1 MCYDITQYMGTKCTL
16 CRHTFPDHSF
26 QEWCECGWCMDE
38 NCKRNH
44 EPFCPAHGED
54 GWIGTIEF

>member
-1 MCYDITQYMGTKCTL
+1 MGTRCTL
-16 CRHTFPDHSF
+16 CRHRFPDYTL

-54 GWIGTIEF
+54 RWIGTVEF